1 MSVQPGIFDLTVYR
15 GTTMEV
21 LADVEGLDLTGAT
34 ASVECDLPVSAQ
46 VITGPDVNRLRL
58 RLTPSQTATAQPG
71 RYAYEAYVTIGGDI
85 HMLLM
90 GHITIS
96 EGVIA

>member
-1 MSVQPGIFDLTVYR
+1 MSVQPGVFDLIVYR

-34 ASVECDLPVSAQ
+34 ASVECELPVSAQ
-46 VITGPDVNRLRL
+46 VITGPDLNQLRL
-58 RLTPSQTATAQPG
+58 RLTPSQTASAQPG
-71 RYAYEAYVTIGGDI
+71 RYPYEAYVTIGSDI

>member
-1 MSVQPGIFDLTVYR
+1 MFDLVVYR

-21 LADVEGLDLTGAT
+21 LADVEGLDLSGAT
-34 ASVECDLPVSAQ
+34 ASVECELPISAQ
-46 VITGPDVNRLRL
+46 VITGPDTNQLRL
-58 RLTPSQTATAQPG
+58 RLTPSQTATARPG
-71 RYAYEAYVTIGGDI
+71 RYPYEAYVSVGGDI